1 MEEKIRYSYQ
11 LTDYYN
17 IVTGFFESL
26 KWSSTVK
33 HRRRIFLTLLLWTGI
48 VSVSAFADIGLSIR
62 YFDKRI
68 YYLQE
73 DPIFIQ
79 ITVTNSGPSTY
90 RFRLADDRAF
100 SIDFDVRTMTN
111 LTVDP
116 ADILIRRRSTSQQVF
131 FRDIAVESGESFSFV
146 EDLRNYAEL
155 RHSGSYVVQVRMYP
169 ELFRNPVNA
178 GMDTPVASDMNGAPL
193 ESNRLSL
200 NIRPPALPGPG
211 GDLLALDVKTNANL
225 VREKLPPDQVV
236 NYILTARQKSQ
247 WEKFFLYLDLEAMI
261 VRDAPRQRQW
271 LAESEEGR
279 RRMLARYRAE
289 LEAEVT
295 DGDIATIPMEFQ
307 IERTTYS
314 AEEGTVSVLEK
325 FKTGNYIERKRY
337 TYYLRQRDDVWTIVD
352 YTVLNLGTE

>member
-1 MEEKIRYSYQ
+1 M
-11 LTDYYN
+11 
-17 IVTGFFESL
+17 
-26 KWSSTVK
+26 K
-33 HRRRIFLTLLLWTGI
+33 HRKRIFLALLLLAGL

-68 YYLQE
+68 YYLQD
-73 DPIFIQ
+73 DPILVQ
-79 ITVTNSGPSTY
+79 ITVTNSSPSSY

-100 SIDFDVRTMTN
+100 SIDFDIRTMTN

-131 FRDIAVESGESFSFV
+131 FRDISVESGESFSFV
-146 EDLRNYAEL
+146 EDLRNYASL
-155 RHSGSYVVQVRMYP
+155 TRSGSYVVQVRMYP
-169 ELFRNPVNA
+169 ELYRNTIN
-178 GMDTPVASDMNGAPL
+178 TPVAMNSNGVPL

-211 GDLLALDVKTNANL
+211 GVPLALDVETNANL

-236 NYILTARQKSQ
+236 NYILSARQKGQ
-247 WEKFFLYLDLEAMI
+247 WEKFFLYLDLETMLI
-261 VRDAPRQRQW
+261 RNAPRQRQW

-279 RRMLARYRAE
+279 RRMLARYRSE
-289 LEAEVT
+289 LESEVT

-337 TYYLRQRDDVWTIVD
+337 TYYLRQKDDVWTIVD

>member
-1 MEEKIRYSYQ
+1 M
-11 LTDYYN
+11 
-17 IVTGFFESL
+17 
-26 KWSSTVK
+26 VK
-33 HRRRIFLTLLLWTGI
+33 QRKTMILVLVMGI
-48 VSVSAFADIGLSIR
+48 LSVPVFADGHDIGLSIR

-68 YYLQE
+68 YYLAE
-73 DPIFIQ
+73 DPIFVQ
-79 ITVTNSGPSTY
+79 ITIANTGPSPY
-90 RFRLADDRAF
+90 RFVLADDRAF
-100 SIDFDVRTMTN
+100 SINFEVRTMTN
-111 LTVDP
+111 LPVNP
-116 ADILIRRRSTSQQVF
+116 AETLVRRRTNNAQVF
-131 FRDIAVESGESFSFV
+131 FREITVESGESFSFT
-146 EDLRNYAEL
+146 ENLRNYTL
-155 RHSGSYVVQVRMYP
+155 LDKSGAYVVQVRMYP
-169 ELFRNPVNA
+169 ELYRMVT
-178 GMDTPVASDMNGAPL
+178 TPVGTGGYRETSYL

-200 NIRPPALPGPG
+200 NIRPPALQGPG
-211 GDLLALDVKTNANL
+211 GLPQAMDMETNANL

-279 RRMLARYRAE
+279 LRMLARYRDE
-289 LEAEVT
+289 LQKEVT
-295 DGDIATIPMEFQ
+295 DGEIATIPMEFT

>member
-1 MEEKIRYSYQ
+1 M
-11 LTDYYN
+11 N
-17 IVTGFFESL
+17 
-26 KWSSTVK
+26 
-33 HRRRIFLTLLLWTGI
+33 HRKSIFLALLLLAGF
-48 VSVSAFADIGLSIR
+48 VSLSAGPDVQDIGLNIR

-68 YYLQE
+68 YYLE
-73 DPIFIQ
+73 DDPILVQ
-79 ITVTNSGPSTY
+79 ITITNSSPSSY

-100 SIDFDVRTMTN
+100 SIDFDIRTMTN

-146 EDLRNYAEL
+146 EDLRNYAAL
-155 RHSGSYVVQVRMYP
+155 RRSGSYVVQVRMYP
-169 ELFRNPVNA
+169 ELYRNTIN
-178 GMDTPVASDMNGAPL
+178 TPVALNSNGVPL

-211 GDLLALDVKTNANL
+211 GVPLALDVETNANL

-236 NYILTARQKSQ
+236 NYILSARQKGQ
-247 WEKFFLYLDLEAMI
+247 WEKFFLYLDLEAMLI
-261 VRDAPRQRQW
+261 RNAPRQRQW

-279 RRMLARYRAE
+279 RRMLARYRSE
-289 LEAEVT
+289 LETEVT

-337 TYYLRQRDDVWTIVD
+337 TYYLRQKDDVWTIVD

>member
-1 MEEKIRYSYQ
+1 MKEKIRYSYQ
-11 LTDYYN
+11 LTDYYT
-17 IVTGFFESL
+17 IVTGFFESF
-26 KWSSTVK
+26 KWSFAVK
-33 HRRRIFLTLLLWTGI
+33 HQRKIFLTLLLLTGI
-48 VSVSAFADIGLSIR
+48 VSASAFADIGLSIR

-68 YYLQE
+68 YYLQD
-73 DPIFIQ
+73 DPILVQ

-100 SIDFDVRTMTN
+100 SIDFDIRTMTN

-131 FRDIAVESGESFSFV
+131 FRDITVESGESFSFV

-169 ELFRNPVNA
+169 ELFRNPVHT
-178 GMDTPVASDMNGAPL
+178 GVDTPVVLGISGAPL

-200 NIRPPALPGPG
+200 NIRPPALPGPEG
-211 GDLLALDVKTNANL
+211 TLLALDVKTNANL

-236 NYILTARQKSQ
+236 QYILTARQKGQ

-271 LAESEEGR
+271 LAEGEEGR
-279 RRMLARYRAE
+279 RRMLARYRIE
-289 LEAEVT
+289 LEAAVT

>member
-1 MEEKIRYSYQ
+1 MKEKIRYSY
-11 LTDYYN
+11 LFTDYYN
-17 IVTGFFESL
+17 IVTGFFESF
-26 KWSSTVK
+26 KWSFTVK
-33 HRRRIFLTLLLWTGI
+33 HRRRIFLTLLLVTGI
-48 VSVSAFADIGLSIR
+48 ASASVFADIGLSIR

-73 DPIFIQ
+73 DPVFVQ

-111 LTVDP
+111 LRVDP

-131 FRDIAVESGESFSFV
+131 FRDISVESGESFSVV

-178 GMDTPVASDMNGAPL
+178 GMDAPGIRDMPL

-211 GDLLALDVKTNANL
+211 EVPLALDVKTNANL

-261 VRDAPRQRQW
+261 IRDASRQRQW

-279 RRMLARYRAE
+279 QRMLARYRTE

-307 IERTTYS
+307 IEQTTYS

-337 TYYLRQRDDVWTIVD
+337 TYYLRQKDDVWTIVD

>member
-1 MEEKIRYSYQ
+1 M
-11 LTDYYN
+11 
-17 IVTGFFESL
+17 
-26 KWSSTVK
+26 K
-33 HRRRIFLTLLLWTGI
+33 HRRSIFLTLLLLAWIG
-48 VSVSAFADIGLSIR
+48 SAFADIGLSIR

-79 ITVTNSGPSTY
+79 ITLTNSGPSTY

-111 LTVDP
+111 LTVNP

-155 RHSGSYVVQVRMYP
+155 PRSGSYVVQVRMYP
-169 ELFRNPVNA
+169 ELFRNA
-178 GMDTPVASDMNGAPL
+178 GMDAPAAPAMSGAPL

-225 VREKLPPDQVV
+225 VREKLAPDQVV
-236 NYILTARQKSQ
+236 NYILTARQKGQ

-261 VRDAPRQRQW
+261 VRNAPRQRQW
-271 LAESEEGR
+271 LAEGEEGR
-279 RRMLARYRAE
+279 RRMLARYRSE

-314 AEEGTVSVLEK
+314 AEEGAVSVLEK

>member
-1 MEEKIRYSYQ
+1 VKQ
-11 LTDYYN
+11 LKN
-17 IVTGFFESL
+17 IVL
-26 KWSSTVK
+26 ALV
-33 HRRRIFLTLLLWTGI
+33 LGI
-48 VSVSAFADIGLSIR
+48 LSVPAFADIGLSIR

-68 YYLQE
+68 YYLAD
-73 DPIFIQ
+73 DPIFVQ
-79 ITVTNSGPSTY
+79 ITIANTSPSTY
-90 RFRLADDRAF
+90 RFKLADDRAF

-111 LTVDP
+111 LAVNP
-116 ADILIRRRSTSQQVF
+116 AEPLVNRRSTNAQVF
-131 FRDIAVESGESFSFV
+131 FREITVESGESFSFV
-146 EDLRNYAEL
+146 ENMRNYVQL
-155 RHSGSYVVQVRMYP
+155 DKSGVYVVQVRMYP
-169 ELFRNPVNA
+169 ELFRVA
-178 GMDTPVASDMNGAPL
+178 GTGGTPVSLGASGVPL

-200 NIRPPALPGPG
+200 NIRPPALSATVSGPG
-211 GDLLALDVKTNANL
+211 GLPLALDVETNANL

-247 WEKFFLYLDLEAMI
+247 WEKFFLYLDLEALI
-261 VRDAPRQRQW
+261 IRDAPRQRQW

-279 RRMLARYRAE
+279 QRMIARYRSE
-289 LEAEVT
+289 LEAAVT

-307 IERTTYS
+307 IELTRYS